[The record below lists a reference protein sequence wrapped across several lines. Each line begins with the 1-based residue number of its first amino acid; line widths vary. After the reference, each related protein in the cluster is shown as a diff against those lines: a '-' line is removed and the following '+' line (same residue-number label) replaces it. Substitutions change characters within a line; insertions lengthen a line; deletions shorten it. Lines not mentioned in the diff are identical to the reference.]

1 MKDRRRA
8 LFAAALGLALGA
20 AAALAADALSLRS
33 GARTLRA
40 RLDRSERARI
50 GAESAAAMDSATRRA
65 FDELSRFGA
74 EVSGA
79 WLKATE
85 APGARKQRDA
95 AKAWERVVALLAGP
109 TAPPGARVAVY
120 EEEPEGAAEPL
131 RLLGW
136 AEAPPAGPVPAGAHV
151 VLEGLGTWKGRMPS
165 ATLRKE
171 AEGREV
177 ADLADLL
184 WFGAEGDAPVR
195 VHQHSLYS
203 HEYEEDDKT
212 TTVVRGV
219 DVSAPFAAP
228 PGLSAEVRCDVVDG
242 ALDRSLSPRAVPGRA
257 AAGDDVTATAL
268 LPGDAPWRLPVGG
281 TTPRATVRAPAPGS
295 SGAAAAPSPLPLVA
309 AGALAALAVA
319 AGIAAWRL
327 RRAAAAP
334 DVSGEAAHEMK
345 TPLTAMRGAIEVALR
360 RERTPAEYRETL
372 AATLEEVKGLQ
383 NVIGSVLL
391 LTRGAETPPA
401 EEPVEMTEV
410 VRAEAERVHLAS
422 PDRHVSLASVKGPRV
437 VVGDP
442 SLLSRAVAN
451 LLDNAALHSVA
462 GGAIRVRVEAVRREL
477 IVSVEDDGPGI
488 PASRRE
494 KVFERFWRGP
504 EVGARG
510 IPGSGLGLPIA
521 RWIAEV
527 HGGSLVLDPA
537 VADRARFVLRL
548 PLGAG

>member
-1 MKDRRRA
+1 M
-8 LFAAALGLALGA
+8 
-20 AAALAADALSLRS
+20 
-33 GARTLRA
+33 
-40 RLDRSERARI
+40 
-50 GAESAAAMDSATRRA
+50 
-65 FDELSRFGA
+65 
-74 EVSGA
+74 
-79 WLKATE
+79 
-85 APGARKQRDA
+85 
-95 AKAWERVVALLAGP
+95 
-109 TAPPGARVAVY
+109 
-120 EEEPEGAAEPL
+120 
-131 RLLGW
+131 
-136 AEAPPAGPVPAGAHV
+136 
-151 VLEGLGTWKGRMPS
+151 
-165 ATLRKE
+165 
-171 AEGREV
+171 
-177 ADLADLL
+177 
-184 WFGAEGDAPVR
+184 
-195 VHQHSLYS
+195 
-203 HEYEEDDKT
+203 
-212 TTVVRGV
+212 
-219 DVSAPFAAP
+219 
-228 PGLSAEVRCDVVDG
+228 
-242 ALDRSLSPRAVPGRA
+242 
-257 AAGDDVTATAL
+257 
-268 LPGDAPWRLPVGG
+268 
-281 TTPRATVRAPAPGS
+281 
-295 SGAAAAPSPLPLVA
+295 
-309 AGALAALAVA
+309 
-319 AGIAAWRL
+319 
-327 RRAAAAP
+327 
-334 DVSGEAAHEMK
+334 
-345 TPLTAMRGAIEVALR
+345 
-360 RERTPAEYRETL
+360 
-372 AATLEEVKGLQ
+372 ATLEEVKGLQ